1 MKLSKIGAPLAILTA
16 SALALTGCG
25 AANEPNAG
33 APAPANTAAGTAAP
47 AGSGLSG
54 TLTGKGASSMNAA
67 QIAWIA
73 EFQTANPDVTVNYSP
88 DGSGSG
94 RDAFKAG
101 AADFAGSDRAFKDEE
116 MGAGNFA
123 TCTDTSDA
131 LNLPVFISPI
141 AVIYNV
147 EGVEDLKLDAATI
160 AGIFSGKITNWNAP
174 EIAALNEGAT
184 LPDAAITAV
193 HRSDNSGTTENFT
206 DYLAQVAPEVW
217 TEDASGDWPTAYV
230 GEAAKGTS
238 GVVDAVKS
246 GTNTI
251 GYADAG
257 QAPDLDHVQIKVGD
271 QHFGPEAEAAAKLV
285 DNASKVDGRGE
296 HDWALKLDRKA
307 EDQYPI
313 ALVAYAM
320 VCEEYKDS
328 AQGALVKEYL
338 SYVTSN
344 EGQQAAS
351 AKAGNAPLSS
361 EMEANV
367 KAAIDSIK

>member
-16 SALALTGCG
+16 SALVLTGCG
-25 AANEPNAG
+25 AATEPAP
-33 APAPANTAAGTAAP
+33 APAPANP
-47 AGSGLSG
+47 AGGASTAGGSALSG

-67 QIAWIA
+67 QTTWIA
-73 EFQTANPDVTVNYSP
+73 EFQTANPGVTVNYSP
-88 DGSGSG
+88 DGSGAG

-123 TCTDTSDA
+123 TCADTSNA

-141 AVIYNV
+141 AVIYKV
-147 EGVEDLKLDAATI
+147 EGVTDLQLDAATI
-160 AGIFSGKITNWNAP
+160 AGIFSGKITKWNDPA
-174 EIAALNEGAT
+174 ITALNEGKT
-184 LPDAAITAV
+184 LPDANITAV

-257 QAPDLDHVQIKVGD
+257 QAPDLDHVQVKVGD
-271 QHFGPEAEAAAKLV
+271 QHFGPEVEAAAKLV
-285 DNASKVDGRGE
+285 DNASKVGGRGE

-320 VCEEYKDS
+320 VCEEYKDA

-344 EGQQAAS
+344 EGQKAAS

>member
-1 MKLSKIGAPLAILTA
+1 MNRTYVRRSIATA
-16 SALALTGCG
+16 SALALAATLAACGG
-25 AANEPNAG
+25 AANES
-33 APAPANTAAGTAAP
+33 
-47 AGSGLSG
+47 GSGSDSTGAGNGGAAVSG
-54 TLTGKGASSMNAA
+54 TISGAGASSQAA
-67 QIAWIA
+67 AVEAWKA
-73 EFQTANPDVTVNYSP
+73 GFEGANPGATVNYDP
-88 DGSGSG
+88 VGSGGG
-94 RDAFKAG
+94 RTQFLAG
-101 AADFAGSDRAFKDEE
+101 GVQFAGSDAYLKKEE
-116 MGAGNFA
+116 LDKVSGACKGGDVIEA
-123 TCTDTSDA
+123 
-131 LNLPVFISPI
+131 PVYVSPI
-141 AVIYNV
+141 AIAYKVD
-147 EGVEDLKLDAATI
+147 GVTDLQLSAPTI
-160 AGIFSGKITNWNAP
+160 AKIFAGKITKWDD
-174 EIAALNEGAT
+174 AAIKADNPNAT
-184 LPDAAITAV
+184 LPSTAITPV
-193 HRSDNSGTTENFT
+193 HRSDESGTTENFT

-257 QAPDLDHVQIKVGD
+257 QAPDLDHVQVKVGD

-285 DNASKVDGRGE
+285 DNASKVEGRGE

-320 VCEEYKDS
+320 VCEEYKDA

-344 EGQQAAS
+344 EGQKAAS

-361 EMEANV
+361 EMEANI